1 MTDALT
7 RIGTAGEVQLGD
19 KKVFRMAFGAMHL
32 GDPRI
37 WGPPADRDHSI
48 RLARRAIELGVNHID
63 TADSYGLGTVE
74 DILREALYP
83 YPEHLLIATKV
94 GQVQP
99 RPLEWVPVGHPALL
113 RHQCEMSL
121 RRLGVQQIDLLYLH
135 RADPNVPF
143 ADQVGVMRELQQ
155 EGKIAHFGLSEV
167 TVEQIETA
175 RSIIDVAAVENIYN
189 LTVRG
194 WDAVVDYCTL
204 ERIPFVAWWPVMS
217 GALAQPGGVVAEI
230 AAQTGS
236 SPAQVALAWL
246 LARSD
251 LLCPIPGTSSIAHLE
266 ENVAAAALR
275 LTDEQIATLTATV
288 TSHRDFTAP
297 FAYDE

>member
-7 RIGTAGEVQLGD
+7 TIGTAGEVELGG
-19 KKVFRMAFGAMHL
+19 KKVFRMAFGSMRL
-32 GDPRI
+32 GDPMI
-37 WGPPADRDHSI
+37 WGPPADREQSI

-74 DILREALYP
+74 DILREALHP
-83 YPEHLLIATKV
+83 YPDDLLIATKI

-99 RPLEWVPVGHPALL
+99 RPLEWVPIGHPALL

-121 RRLGVQQIDLLYLH
+121 RRLGVDRIDLLYLH

-143 ADQVGVMRELQQ
+143 ADQVGTMRELQQ

-167 TVEQIETA
+167 TVEQIEAA
-175 RSIIDVAAVENIYN
+175 RSIIDVAAVQNIYN

-194 WDAVVDYCTL
+194 WDAVVDYCAR
-204 ERIPFVAWWPVMS
+204 EHIPFVAWWPVMS

-251 LLCPIPGTSSIAHLE
+251 MLCPIPGTSSIAHLE

-275 LTDEQIATLTATV
+275 LTDEQIAALTAAGR
-288 TSHRDFTAP
+288 SDGDFTGP
-297 FAYDE
+297 YVVV

>member
-7 RIGTAGEVQLGD
+7 TIGTAGEVELGG

-32 GDPRI
+32 GDPMI

-74 DILREALYP
+74 TILREALHP
-83 YPEHLLIATKV
+83 YPDDLLIATKI

-99 RPLEWVPVGHPALL
+99 RPLEWVPIGHPALL

-121 RRLGVQQIDLLYLH
+121 RRLGVDRIDLLYLH

-143 ADQVGVMRELQQ
+143 ADQVGTMRELQD

-175 RSIIDVAAVENIYN
+175 RSIIDIAAVENIYN

-194 WDAVVDYCTL
+194 WDAVLDYCTR

-217 GALAQPGGVVAEI
+217 GALAKPGGVAAEI

-236 SPAQVALAWL
+236 SPTQVALAWL

-251 LLCPIPGTSSIAHLE
+251 MVCPIPGTSSIAHLE
-266 ENVAAAALR
+266 ENVAAAALH
-275 LTDEQIATLTATV
+275 LTEEQIAALTAAG
-288 TSHRDFTAP
+288 TSDGDLTGPYVYA
-297 FAYDE
+297 